1 MAPAGQYTMIVQSIA
16 AHRREFPVTIE
27 EGKENHFA
35 DIEIRENI
43 NQLEQVVVTGQ
54 FSPQSMRNS
63 LYKVRTVNSEQIR
76 QKAPTSVQSLLNTE
90 IGIRLSNDMALGET
104 DFELM
109 GMSGNNVKILLDG
122 IPLIDRGATKQ
133 SLSQLDVNSI
143 ERVEIVEGPMSVVY
157 GTDALAGVINIIT
170 KKGDGYSEENT
181 WRVGARVQE
190 ESMGKEY
197 DFFKDKGLHNES
209 IDLGFNHKSG
219 LFVNGGYTRNNH
231 GGWQGDL
238 TGR

>member
-1 MAPAGQYTMIVQSIA
+1 MLKNIFITILLICSVSGVWGQKSVKVKVSGNVITTDGVPAEFINIQLKNTFYGGTSDGKGYFEFMAPAGQYTMIVQSIA

-157 GTDALAGVINIIT
+157 GTDALAGNQ
-170 KKGDGYSEENT
+170 Y
-181 WRVGARVQE
+181 
-190 ESMGKEY
+190 
-197 DFFKDKGLHNES
+197 H
-209 IDLGFNHKSG
+209 H
-219 LFVNGGYTRNNH
+219 
-231 GGWQGDL
+231 
-238 TGR
+238 